1 MNLNS
6 HISKLSKKIP
16 LNLVIIV
23 PFVIEIFAVVGL
35 TGWLSFRNGQE
46 AVDDLSAQLRSEITT
61 RIHQHL
67 ETNIKTPHRLN
78 QINADF
84 VDINKLDLTDVEHLK
99 HYLWNQIQQFD
110 MVSYVG
116 IGTESGKYVGVQ
128 SFDNGSIIT
137 EIRDQTN
144 ELKIWNTDKN
154 ANNTTLK
161 KQLANY
167 DHRQRP
173 WYVSAVEAGKP
184 VWSKAFFSS
193 RRTTLSVNQP
203 IYDSQNDLLAVT
215 TTDVNILAIN
225 QFLRSLK
232 IGQTGQSF
240 IMESSGI
247 MVANSV
253 QEKTQKNIT
262 SEQVKEAK
270 LWKSGASEI
279 WNDNIATEFTNNSKQ
294 FKAYESTDNVTKATA
309 NYLIQYF
316 GEFNKIEEKQNLNF
330 IHNGDNYFLQI
341 VPFKDEIGLDWLIV
355 VVVPEA
361 DFMTHIDANM
371 YYTILLCLLALIVTI
386 LVGILTAKW
395 IIRPLLHLN
404 TAATALSK
412 GEWQQQIAEA
422 KRNDEIGELAKTF
435 TSMAQQLQASFTTL
449 EAKNVDLQRLD
460 KLKDEF
466 LANTSHELRTPLNG
480 IIGIAESLIDGVT
493 GKLSDETNSELSM
506 IVASGRRLS
515 NIINDI
521 LDFSKQK
528 YKNIEL
534 QLEAVDIK
542 KVTDIVLR
550 FCQPLVGNKNLQ
562 LINEVPNDLP
572 LADADENRVQQILH
586 NLVGNAIKFTKKGR
600 IQISAEV
607 KSDNLN
613 IIVSDTGIGIP
624 EDKIPQIFESFEQGV
639 NGSGLGLAIS
649 KQLVLLHKG
658 KVWVESTLGIGSRFI
673 FTLPISDISIL
684 NQSGKITSATMPT
697 SEALISDNLPEIT
710 INKTDDYSNISIMIV
725 DDEPI
730 NLHVLTNHLSMY
742 NYTTIEAASGIE
754 ALDNLEQ
761 GNIPDLILLD
771 VMMPRM
777 TGYEVTQK
785 IRETWEANELP
796 IVLLTAKNQVADL
809 VTGLEMGA
817 NDYLIK
823 PIAKSELLARIKT
836 HLHIKQLKEETLRLA
851 VESERRLTQFLEA
864 MPVGVL
870 VTDADANPYY
880 ANKRA
885 QNLLDTNSEKVG
897 QFSSKMYIAN
907 SEQLY
912 PPEKQPNTLALQGR
926 SITVDN
932 IEIHQQQDTKIPIEA
947 WASPIFNEEGAIS
960 YAMMA
965 FQDITERKLA
975 ELEREQFNQQLL
987 KLNQELEDYSH
998 TLEERVSE
1006 RTFKLEEAKKAAE
1019 DMLQQLKTTQEQ
1031 LVEAAKMSEL
1041 GNLVAGVAHEINT
1054 PVGIG
1059 VTAASRLE
1067 TLTKEIVNLY
1077 KNSKMKR
1084 ADLDKY
1090 LESTQKGSNLILKN
1104 LTRAADLI
1112 HSFKQVAVDQAGE
1125 QQRTFA
1131 FGEYLREILTT
1142 LRPEFKRTKHEIVIE
1157 CDDGIVLSSYPGV
1170 FSQIITNFVM
1180 NSLIHGFRDK
1190 LDGHMKIVVEQND
1203 DELTLRYSDDGKG
1216 IPADIVNKV
1225 FDPFFTTNRQGGGS
1239 GLGMHIVYNLVTH
1252 QLNGV
1257 IKCNSVAYEGTTFI
1271 ISIPNSVVDK

>member
-1 MNLNS
+1 
-6 HISKLSKKIP
+6 
-16 LNLVIIV
+16 
-23 PFVIEIFAVVGL
+23 
-35 TGWLSFRNGQE
+35 
-46 AVDDLSAQLRSEITT
+46 SAQLRSEITT

-67 ETNIKTPHRLN
+67 ETNIKMPYRLN

-84 VDINKLDLTDVEHLK
+84 VNIDKLDLTNVEHLK
-99 HYLWNQIQQFD
+99 RYLWKQIQQFD

-128 SFDNGSIIT
+128 SFDNGSIIA
-137 EIRDQTN
+137 EIRDETN
-144 ELKIWNTDKN
+144 KLKIWNTDKY
-154 ANNTTLK
+154 AKNTTLRE
-161 KQLANY
+161 QLDNY
-167 DHRQRP
+167 DHRQQP
-173 WYVSAVEAGKP
+173 WYVSAIEAGKP

-203 IYDSQNDLLAVT
+203 IYDSQNNLLAVT
-215 TTDVNILAIN
+215 TTDVNILAIS

-240 IMESSGI
+240 IMESTGI
-247 MVANSV
+247 MVANS
-253 QEKTQKNIT
+253 I
-262 SEQVKEAK
+262 SENVAPKQIKEAQ
-270 LWKSGASEI
+270 LWKSGAPELWS
-279 WNDNIATEFTNNSKQ
+279 NNIITKSANHSRQ
-294 FKAYESTDNVTKATA
+294 FKAYESTDDVTRVTA

-316 GEFNKIEEKQNLNF
+316 GELNKIEEKQNINF
-330 IHNGDNYFLQI
+330 THNGDNYFLQI
-341 VPFKDEIGLDWLIV
+341 VPFKDGKGLDWLIV
-355 VVVPEA
+355 VVVPES

-371 YYTILLCLLALIVTI
+371 YYTILLCLVALFVTI
-386 LVGILTAKW
+386 LVGILTSKW

-404 TAATALSK
+404 TAATALAK
-412 GEWQQQIAEA
+412 GEWQQQIEEA
-422 KRNDEIGELAKTF
+422 KRKDEIGELAKTF
-435 TSMAQQLQASFTTL
+435 SSMAQQLQESFTTL

-506 IVASGRRLS
+506 IVASGRRLA

-534 QLEAVDIK
+534 QLEAIDIK
-542 KVTDIVLR
+542 KVADIVLR

-586 NLVGNAIKFTKKGR
+586 NLVGNAIKFTKRGR
-600 IQISAEV
+600 IQISAV
-607 KSDNLN
+607 SKPNCLH
-613 IIVSDTGIGIP
+613 IIISDTGIGIP
-624 EDKIPQIFESFEQGV
+624 TDKINHIFQSFEEGI
-639 NGSGLGLAIS
+639 NKGSGLGLAIS

-658 KVWVESTLGIGSRFI
+658 EIWVESTLGIGSRFI
-673 FTLPISDISIL
+673 FTLPISNISL
-684 NQSGKITSATMPT
+684 VNKSGKVTSATMPI
-697 SEALISDNLPEIT
+697 SEALTGDSLPEIP
-710 INKTDDYSNISIMIV
+710 INKINHENSNINIMIV

-771 VMMPRM
+771 VMMPHM
-777 TGYEVTQK
+777 TGYEVTKK

-836 HLHIKQLKEETLRLA
+836 HLHIKQLKEETLQLA
-851 VESERRLTQFLEA
+851 IESERRLNQFLEA
-864 MPVGVL
+864 MPVGVF
-870 VTDADANPYY
+870 VTDADGSPYY
-880 ANKRA
+880 ENKRA
-885 QNLLDTNSEKVG
+885 KNLLGDDSQITAELTE
-897 QFSSKMYIAN
+897 QMYVAGT
-907 SEQLY
+907 EQLY
-912 PPEKQPNTLALQGR
+912 PSEKQPNYLALQGK
-926 SITVDN
+926 SVTVDN
-932 IEIHQQQDTKIPIEA
+932 IEIHQHNKQLPIEA
-947 WASPIFNEEGAIS
+947 WGSPIFDEKGKIS

-975 ELEREQFNQQLL
+975 ESEREQFNQQLL

-998 TLEERVSE
+998 TLEARVTE
-1006 RTFKLEEAKKAAE
+1006 RTFKLEESKKAAE
-1019 DMLQQLKTTQEQ
+1019 DTLQQLKTTQEQ
-1031 LVEAAKMSEL
+1031 LIEAAKMAEL

-1067 TLTKEIVNLY
+1067 TLTKEIVYLY
-1077 KNSKMKR
+1077 ENSKMKR

-1112 HSFKQVAVDQAGE
+1112 QSFKQVAVDQAGE
-1125 QQRTFA
+1125 QQRTFELN
-1131 FGEYLREILTT
+1131 EYLHEILTT
-1142 LRPEFKRTKHEIVIE
+1142 LRPEFKRTEHEIAIE
-1157 CDDGIVLSSYPGV
+1157 CDEGIVLSSYPGV

-1190 LDGHMKIVVEQND
+1190 SHGHMKICAKQND
-1203 DELTLRYSDDGKG
+1203 EELILHYSDNGKG
-1216 IPADIVNKV
+1216 IPPDVVGKV

-1252 QLNGV
+1252 QLNG
-1257 IKCNSVAYEGTTFI
+1257 IIQCKSTIGEGTTFI
-1271 ISIPNSVVDK
+1271 ISIPNSVIKHIS

>member
-1 MNLNS
+1 MFTNLNYQ
-6 HISKLSKKIP
+6 IAKLSKKIP
-16 LNLVIIV
+16 LNLIIIV

-35 TGWLSFRNGQE
+35 IGWLSFRNGQE

-67 ETNIKTPHRLN
+67 ETNIKMPHILN
-78 QINADF
+78 QINVDF
-84 VDINKLDLTDVEHLK
+84 VNIGKLDLTNLEHLK
-99 HYLWNQIQQFD
+99 RYLWKQIKQFD

-128 SFDNGSIIT
+128 SFDNGSIIA
-137 EIRDQTN
+137 EIRDKTN
-144 ELKIWNTDKN
+144 ELEIWYTDKY
-154 ANNTTLK
+154 ANNTTLSK
-161 KQLANY
+161 KLINY
-167 DHRQRP
+167 DHRQQP
-173 WYVSAVEAGKP
+173 WYVSASEAEKP
-184 VWSKAFFSS
+184 VWSKTFFSS

-203 IYDSQNDLLAVT
+203 IYDNENNLLAVT
-215 TTDVNILAIN
+215 TTDVNILAIS
-225 QFLRSLK
+225 QFLRTLK

-253 QEKTQKNIT
+253 PENNIIKPI
-262 SEQVKEAK
+262 KEAE
-270 LWKSGASEI
+270 LWKSGATEI
-279 WNDNIATEFTNNSKQ
+279 WNNNIITETYNSSEHI
-294 FKAYESTDNVTKATA
+294 KADESTDMLTQATTH
-309 NYLIQYF
+309 YLIQYF
-316 GEFNKIEEKQNLNF
+316 GELNKIEEKQNLNF
-330 IHNGDNYFLQI
+330 SFNGGNHFLQI
-341 VPFKDEIGLDWLIV
+341 VPFKDERGLDWVIV

-371 YYTILLCLLALIVTI
+371 YYTILLCLVALFVTI
-386 LVGILTAKW
+386 LMGILTAKW

-404 TAATALSK
+404 TAATALSR
-412 GEWQQQIAEA
+412 GEWQQQIVEA
-422 KRNDEIGELAKTF
+422 KRKDEIGELAKTF
-435 TSMAQQLQASFTTL
+435 SSMAQQLQESFTTL
-449 EAKNVDLQRLD
+449 ETKNVDLQRLD

-493 GKLSDETNSELSM
+493 GKLSDSTNSELSM

-528 YKNIEL
+528 HKNIEL

-542 KVTDIVLR
+542 KVADIVLR
-550 FCQPLVGNKNLQ
+550 FCHPLVGNKDLQ
-562 LINEVPNDLP
+562 LVNNVHNDLP
-572 LADADENRVQQILH
+572 LANADENRVQQILH
-586 NLVGNAIKFTKKGR
+586 NLVGNAIKFTKRGR

-607 KSDNLN
+607 KQDNLN

-624 EDKIPQIFESFEQGV
+624 MDKTAQIFESFEQGT
-639 NGSGLGLAIS
+639 NKASNTGLGLSIS
-649 KQLVLLHKG
+649 NQLVLLHKG
-658 KVWVESTLGIGSRFI
+658 KIWVESTLGIGSRFI
-673 FTLPISDISIL
+673 FTLPISDISL
-684 NQSGKITSATMPT
+684 VNQSGKVSSAAMPA
-697 SEALISDNLPEIT
+697 SEALTGEVLQEIPISNNSGIT
-710 INKTDDYSNISIMIV
+710 IMIV

-742 NYTTIEAASGIE
+742 NYKTIESASGTE
-754 ALDNLEQ
+754 ALTILEQ
-761 GNIPDLILLD
+761 GIIPDLILLD
-771 VMMPRM
+771 VMMPHM

-785 IRETWEANELP
+785 IREKWEANELP

-836 HLHIKQLKEETLRLA
+836 HLHIKHLKEETLRLA

-864 MPVGVL
+864 MPLGVF

-885 QNLLDTNSEKVG
+885 QNLLNSDSKVEFPY
-897 QFSSKMYIAN
+897 QMYLAN
-907 SEQLY
+907 TEQLY
-912 PPEKQPNTLALQGR
+912 PADKQPNTLALQGN
-926 SITVDN
+926 SITVDD
-932 IEIHQQQDTKIPIEA
+932 IEIRQKDKQIPIEV
-947 WASPIFNEEGAIS
+947 WASPIFDEKGDIS

-965 FQDITERKLA
+965 FQDITERKFA
-975 ELEREQFNQQLL
+975 ELEREQFNTQLL
-987 KLNQELEDYSH
+987 RLNKELEKYSH
-998 TLEERVSE
+998 TLEDKVSE

-1019 DMLQQLKTTQEQ
+1019 DTLQQLKTTQEQ

-1067 TLTKEIVNLY
+1067 TLTKEIVVLY

-1090 LESTQKGSNLILKN
+1090 LDSTQQGSNLILKN

-1112 HSFKQVAVDQAGE
+1112 QSFKKVAVDQAGE
-1125 QQRTFA
+1125 QQRIFNLY
-1131 FGEYLREILTT
+1131 EYLHEVLTT
-1142 LRPEFKRTKHEIVIE
+1142 LRPEFKRTQHQIVIE
-1157 CDDGIVLSSYPGV
+1157 CNTDIVLSSYPGV

-1190 LDGHMKIVVEQND
+1190 SEGQMKITAHQTNE
-1203 DELTLRYSDDGKG
+1203 ELILRYSDDGRG
-1216 IPADIVNKV
+1216 IPVDVVSKV

-1252 QLNGV
+1252 QLNGLIQCESKV
-1257 IKCNSVAYEGTTFI
+1257 GEGTTFI
-1271 ISIPNSVVDK
+1271 ISLPNSAIS

>member
-1 MNLNS
+1 MFTNLNYQ
-6 HISKLSKKIP
+6 IAKLSKKIP
-16 LNLVIIV
+16 LNLIIIV

-67 ETNIKTPHRLN
+67 ETNIKMPHRLN
-78 QINADF
+78 QINVDF
-84 VDINKLDLTDVEHLK
+84 INIGKLDLTNLEHLK
-99 HYLWNQIQQFD
+99 KYLWKQIQQFD

-128 SFDNGSIIT
+128 SFDNGNIIS
-137 EIRDQTN
+137 EISDKTN
-144 ELKIWNTDKN
+144 ELEIWNTDEH
-154 ANNTTLK
+154 ANNTTLRK
-161 KQLANY
+161 KIANY
-167 DHRQRP
+167 DHRQQP
-173 WYVSAVEAGKP
+173 WYVSASEAEKP

-203 IYDSQNDLLAVT
+203 IYDKENNLLAVT
-215 TTDVNILAIN
+215 TTDVNILAIS
-225 QFLRSLK
+225 QFLRTLK

-240 IMESSGI
+240 IIESSGI

-253 QEKTQKNIT
+253 PDSIT
-262 SEQVKEAK
+262 SQPPKEAQ
-270 LWKSGASEI
+270 LWKSGATEI
-279 WNDNIATEFTNNSKQ
+279 WNNNIITDSYNNSEHI
-294 FKAYESTDNVTKATA
+294 KADESTDVLTRATTH
-309 NYLIQYF
+309 YLIQYF
-316 GEFNKIEEKQNLNF
+316 GELSKIEEKQNFNF
-330 IHNGDNYFLQI
+330 IYDGDNYFLQI
-341 VPFKDEIGLDWLIV
+341 VPFKDERGLDWLIA
-355 VVVPEA
+355 VVVPES

-371 YYTILLCLLALIVTI
+371 YYTILLCLVALFVTI
-386 LVGILTAKW
+386 LMGILTSKW

-404 TAATALSK
+404 TAATALAR

-422 KRNDEIGELAKTF
+422 KRKDEIGELAKTF
-435 TSMAQQLQASFTTL
+435 SKMAQQLQESFTTL
-449 EAKNVDLQRLD
+449 ETKNVDLQRLD

-493 GKLSDETNSELSM
+493 GKLSDSTNSELSM

-542 KVTDIVLR
+542 KVADIVLR
-550 FCQPLVGNKNLQ
+550 FCHPLVGNKELQ
-562 LINEVPNDLP
+562 LVNAVPNDLP
-572 LADADENRVQQILH
+572 FANADENRVQQILH
-586 NLVGNAIKFTKKGR
+586 NLVGNAIKFTKRGR
-600 IQISAEV
+600 VQISAEV
-607 KSDNLN
+607 KQDNLN
-613 IIVSDTGIGIP
+613 IIISDTGIGIP
-624 EDKIPQIFESFEQGV
+624 TDKTSQIFESFEQGT
-639 NGSGLGLAIS
+639 NKDSNTGLGLSIS
-649 KQLVLLHKG
+649 NQLVLLHKG
-658 KVWVESTLGIGSRFI
+658 KIWVESTLGIGSRFI
-673 FTLPISDISIL
+673 FTLPISDISL
-684 NQSGKITSATMPT
+684 VNQSGKVSSTAMLDSEVLTGEVMSGIPT
-697 SEALISDNLPEIT
+697 GKYSD
-710 INKTDDYSNISIMIV
+710 ISIMIV

-730 NLHVLTNHLSMY
+730 NLHVLTNHLAMY
-742 NYTTIEAASGIE
+742 NYKTIEAASGAE
-754 ALDNLEQ
+754 ALANLEQ
-761 GNIPDLILLD
+761 GIIPDLILLD
-771 VMMPRM
+771 VMMPHM

-785 IRETWEANELP
+785 IREKWEANELP

-809 VTGLEMGA
+809 VNGLEMGA

-864 MPVGVL
+864 MPVGVF

-885 QNLLDTNSEKVG
+885 QNLLDSEIEFPY
-897 QFSSKMYIAN
+897 QMYLAN
-907 SEQLY
+907 TKQLY
-912 PPEKQPNTLALQGR
+912 PSEKQPNTLALQGN
-926 SITVDN
+926 SITADD
-932 IEIHQQQDTKIPIEA
+932 IEIHQQGKQIPIEV
-947 WASPIFNEEGAIS
+947 WASPIFDEQGAIS
-960 YAMMA
+960 YSMMA
-965 FQDITERKLA
+965 FQDITERKSA
-975 ELEREQFNQQLL
+975 ESEREQFNTQLI
-987 KLNQELEDYSH
+987 KLNKELEEYSH
-998 TLEERVSE
+998 TLEDKVLE

-1019 DMLQQLKTTQEQ
+1019 DTLQQLKTTQEQ

-1067 TLTKEIVNLY
+1067 TLTKELVSLY
-1077 KNSKMKR
+1077 KDGKMKR

-1090 LESTQKGSNLILKN
+1090 LGSTQKGSNLILKN

-1112 HSFKQVAVDQAGE
+1112 QSFKKVAVDQAGE
-1125 QQRTFA
+1125 QQRTFNLH
-1131 FGEYLREILTT
+1131 EYLHEVLTT
-1142 LRPEFKRTKHEIVIE
+1142 LRPEFKRTQHQITIE
-1157 CDDGIVLSSYPGV
+1157 CDTDIVLSSYPGV
-1170 FSQIITNFVM
+1170 FSQIITNFIM

-1190 LDGHMKIVVEQND
+1190 LEGHMKITAHQTNE
-1203 DELTLRYSDDGKG
+1203 ELILRYSDDGRG
-1216 IPADIVNKV
+1216 IPVDIVSKV

-1252 QLNGV
+1252 QLNGLIQCESIV
-1257 IKCNSVAYEGTTFI
+1257 GEGTNFI
-1271 ISIPNSVVDK
+1271 ISLPNSAVS

>member
-1 MNLNS
+1 MLTNLNYQ
-6 HISKLSKKIP
+6 IAKLSKKIP
-16 LNLVIIV
+16 LNLIIIV

-46 AVDDLSAQLRSEITT
+46 AVDDLSGQLRSEITT

-67 ETNIKTPHRLN
+67 ETNIKMPHRLN
-78 QINADF
+78 QINVDF
-84 VDINKLDLTDVEHLK
+84 VNIGKLDLTDLEHLK
-99 HYLWNQIQQFD
+99 RYLWKQIQQFD
-110 MVSYVG
+110 MISYVG

-128 SFDNGSIIT
+128 SFDNDTIIA
-137 EIRDQTN
+137 EIRDKTN
-144 ELKIWNTDKN
+144 ELEIWYTDEN
-154 ANNTTLK
+154 ANNTTLRK
-161 KQLANY
+161 KLTNY
-167 DHRQRP
+167 DHRQQP
-173 WYVSAVEAGKP
+173 WYVSATEAGKP

-203 IYDSQNDLLAVT
+203 IYDAQNDLLAVT
-215 TTDVNILAIN
+215 TTDVNILAIS
-225 QFLRSLK
+225 QFLRILK

-253 QEKTQKNIT
+253 PDNIT
-262 SEQVKEAK
+262 SKPAKEAK
-270 LWKSGASEI
+270 LWKSGATEI
-279 WNDNIATEFTNNSKQ
+279 LNNNVITDNYNNSEHI
-294 FKAYESTDNVTKATA
+294 KADESTDMLTRATT

-316 GEFNKIEEKQNLNF
+316 GELSKIEEKQNLNF
-330 IHNGDNYFLQI
+330 IYDRDNYFLQI

-371 YYTILLCLLALIVTI
+371 YYTILLCLVALFVTI
-386 LVGILTAKW
+386 LMGILTSKW

-404 TAATALSK
+404 TAATALAR
-412 GEWQQQIAEA
+412 GEWQQQIIEA
-422 KRNDEIGELAKTF
+422 KRKDEIGELAKTF
-435 TSMAQQLQASFTTL
+435 SKMAQQLQEAFTTL
-449 EAKNVDLQRLD
+449 ETKNVDLQRLD

-493 GKLSDETNSELSM
+493 GKLSTNTNSELSM

-542 KVTDIVLR
+542 KVADIVLR
-550 FCQPLVGNKNLQ
+550 FCHPLVGNKELQ
-562 LINEVPNDLP
+562 LVNAVPNDLP
-572 LADADENRVQQILH
+572 FANADENRVQQILH
-586 NLVGNAIKFTKKGR
+586 NLVGNAIKFTKRGR
-600 IQISAEV
+600 VQISAEV
-607 KSDNLN
+607 KQDNLN
-613 IIVSDTGIGIP
+613 IIISDTGIGIP
-624 EDKIPQIFESFEQGV
+624 TDKTAQIFESFEQGG
-639 NGSGLGLAIS
+639 NKASNTGLGLSIS
-649 KQLVLLHKG
+649 NQLVLLHKG
-658 KVWVESTLGIGSRFI
+658 KIWVESTLGIGSRFI
-673 FTLPISDISIL
+673 FTLPISDISL
-684 NQSGKITSATMPT
+684 VNQSGKASSATMPVSEILT
-697 SEALISDNLPEIT
+697 SEVMAEIPTGNYSD
-710 INKTDDYSNISIMIV
+710 ISIMIV

-730 NLHVLTNHLSMY
+730 NLHVLTNHLAMY
-742 NYTTIEAASGIE
+742 KYKTIEAASGTE
-754 ALDNLEQ
+754 ALDILAQ
-761 GNIPDLILLD
+761 GTIPDLILLD
-771 VMMPRM
+771 VMMPHM
-777 TGYEVTQK
+777 TGYEVTKK

-809 VTGLEMGA
+809 VTGLEIGA

-836 HLHIKQLKEETLRLA
+836 HLHIKQLKEETLQLA

-864 MPVGVL
+864 MPVGVF
-870 VTDADANPYY
+870 VTDANANPYY

-885 QNLLDTNSEKVG
+885 QNLLNSD
-897 QFSSKMYIAN
+897 SDSKIKFPSQMYLAN
-907 SEQLY
+907 TEQLY
-912 PPEKQPNTLALQGR
+912 PAEKQPNTLALQGN
-926 SITVDN
+926 SITVDD
-932 IEIHQQQDTKIPIEA
+932 IEIHQQGKQIPIEV
-947 WASPIFNEEGAIS
+947 WASPIFDEKGAIS

-975 ELEREQFNQQLL
+975 ELEREQFNTQLI
-987 KLNQELEDYSH
+987 KLNKELEDYSH
-998 TLEERVSE
+998 TLEDKVSE

-1019 DMLQQLKTTQEQ
+1019 DTLQQLKTTQEQ

-1067 TLTKEIVNLY
+1067 TLTKELVNLY
-1077 KNSKMKR
+1077 KDGKMKR

-1090 LESTQKGSNLILKN
+1090 LDSTQQGSNLILKN
-1104 LTRAADLI
+1104 LIRAADLI
-1112 HSFKQVAVDQAGE
+1112 QSFKQVAVDQAGE
-1125 QQRTFA
+1125 QQRTFNLH
-1131 FGEYLREILTT
+1131 EYLHEVLTT
-1142 LRPEFKRTKHEIVIE
+1142 LRPEFKRTQHQITVE
-1157 CDDGIVLSSYPGV
+1157 CDTDIVLSSYPGV
-1170 FSQIITNFVM
+1170 FSQIITNFIM

-1190 LDGHMKIVVEQND
+1190 LEGHMKIVVLQTN
-1203 DELTLRYSDDGKG
+1203 DELILRYSDDGRG
-1216 IPADIVNKV
+1216 IPVDIVGKV

-1252 QLNGV
+1252 QLNGLIQCKSIV
-1257 IKCNSVAYEGTTFI
+1257 DEGTTFI
-1271 ISIPNSVVDK
+1271 ISLPNSAMS

>member
-1 MNLNS
+1 MLTNINYY
-6 HISKLSKKIP
+6 IARLSKKIP
-16 LNLVIIV
+16 LNLIIIV

-67 ETNIKTPHRLN
+67 ETNIKMPHRLN

-84 VDINKLDLTDVEHLK
+84 VNIGKLNLTDIEHLK
-99 HYLWNQIQQFD
+99 RYLWKQIQQFD

-116 IGTESGKYVGVQ
+116 IGTETGKYVGVQ
-128 SFDNGSIIT
+128 SFDDGSIIA
-137 EIRDQTN
+137 EIRNKTN
-144 ELKIWNTDKN
+144 ELNIWYTDKDS
-154 ANNTTLK
+154 NNTTLK
-161 KQLANY
+161 EKLTNY
-167 DHRQRP
+167 EHRQQP
-173 WYVSAVEAGKP
+173 WYVSAAEAEKP

-203 IYDSQNDLLAVT
+203 IYDTQNDLLAVT
-215 TTDVNILAIN
+215 TTDVNILAIS
-225 QFLRSLK
+225 QFLQTLK

-253 QEKTQKNIT
+253 PESTISKQI
-262 SEQVKEAK
+262 KEAE
-270 LWKSGASEI
+270 LWKSGAPEI
-279 WNDNIATEFTNNSKQ
+279 WNNIAVETYNSIEQ
-294 FKAYESTDNVTKATA
+294 LKAEDSTDNLTQATVH
-309 NYLIQYF
+309 YLIQYF
-316 GEFNKIEEKQNLNF
+316 GELNKIEEKQNLNF
-330 IHNGDNYFLQI
+330 IYNGANYFLQI
-341 VPFKDEIGLDWLIV
+341 MPFKDEIGLDWLIV

-371 YYTILLCLLALIVTI
+371 YYTILLCLVALIVTI

-404 TAATALSK
+404 TAATALAR

-422 KRNDEIGELAKTF
+422 KRKDEIGELAKTF
-435 TSMAQQLQASFTTL
+435 SSMAKQLQELFTTL
-449 EAKNVDLQRLD
+449 ETKNIDLQRLD

-493 GKLSDETNSELSM
+493 GNLSDKTNSELSM
-506 IVASGRRLS
+506 VVASGRRLS

-534 QLEAVDIK
+534 QLETIDIK
-542 KVTDIVLR
+542 KVVDMVLR
-550 FCQPLVGNKNLQ
+550 FCQPLIGTKDLQ
-562 LINEVPNDLP
+562 LINNVPNDLP
-572 LADADENRVQQILH
+572 LANADENRIQQVLH
-586 NLVGNAIKFTKKGR
+586 NLVGNAIKFTNRGL

-607 KSDNLN
+607 KLDHLN
-613 IIVSDTGIGIP
+613 IIISDTGIGIP
-624 EDKIPQIFESFEQGV
+624 TDQTEQITKMFGSFEQGI
-639 NGSGLGLAIS
+639 NNANNTGLGLSIS
-649 KQLVLLHKG
+649 NQLILLHKG
-658 KVWVESTLGIGSRFI
+658 KIWVESTLGIGSRFI
-673 FTLPISDISIL
+673 FTLPISETSL
-684 NQSGKITSATMPT
+684 VNQSGKITSAVT
-697 SEALISDNLPEIT
+697 SVAETLISETLPKISISDHSD
-710 INKTDDYSNISIMIV
+710 INIMIV

-730 NLHVLTNHLSMY
+730 NLHVLTNHLSMH
-742 NYTTIEAASGIE
+742 NYTIIEAASGAE
-754 ALDNLEQ
+754 ALANLEQ

-771 VMMPRM
+771 VMMPHM

-785 IRETWEANELP
+785 IREKWEANELP

-809 VTGLEMGA
+809 VTGLELGA

-836 HLHIKQLKEETLRLA
+836 HLHIKQLKVETLRLA

-864 MPVGVL
+864 MPVGVF

-880 ANKRA
+880 ANRRA
-885 QNLLDTNSEKVG
+885 QNLLGKDSEVAVEFPY
-897 QFSSKMYIAN
+897 QMYIAGT
-907 SEQLY
+907 EQLY
-912 PPEKQPNTLALQGR
+912 PPEKQPSTLALQGE
-926 SITVDN
+926 SITVDD
-932 IEIHQQQDTKIPIEA
+932 IEIHQMDKQIPIEA
-947 WASPIFNEEGAIS
+947 WASPIFDEQGAIK

-965 FQDITERKLA
+965 FQDITERKVA
-975 ELEREQFNQQLL
+975 ELEREQFNKQLI
-987 KLNQELEDYSH
+987 KFNEELEDYSH
-998 TLEERVSE
+998 TLEDKVTE
-1006 RTFKLEEAKKAAE
+1006 RTFKLEEAKQSAE
-1019 DMLQQLKTTQEQ
+1019 DALQQLKTTQEQ
-1031 LVEAAKMSEL
+1031 LVESAKMAEL

-1059 VTAASRLE
+1059 VTAASRLD
-1067 TLTKEIVNLY
+1067 TLTREIVILY
-1077 KNSKMKR
+1077 KNSQMKR

-1090 LESTQKGSNLILKN
+1090 LDSTQKGSDLILKN
-1104 LTRAADLI
+1104 LIRAADLI
-1112 HSFKQVAVDQAGE
+1112 QSFKQVAVDQAGE

-1131 FGEYLREILTT
+1131 LNEYLREVLTT
-1142 LRPEFKRTKHEIVIE
+1142 LRPEFKRTQHKIVVS
-1157 CDDGIVLSSYPGV
+1157 CDDSIVLSSYPGV
-1170 FSQIITNFVM
+1170 FSQIITNFMM

-1190 LDGHMKIVVEQND
+1190 LEGNMKIVVNQSD
-1203 DELTLRYSDDGKG
+1203 KELVIRYSDDGRG
-1216 IPADIVNKV
+1216 IPADIVSKV

-1252 QLNGV
+1252 QLGG
-1257 IKCNSVAYEGTTFI
+1257 IIQCESVVGEGTTFI
-1271 ISIPNSVVDK
+1271 IAIPNSAIS

>member
-1 MNLNS
+1 MNLNY
-6 HISKLSKKIP
+6 HISKKIP

-35 TGWLSFRNGQE
+35 TGWLSFSNGQE
-46 AVDDLSAQLRSEITT
+46 AVDDLSAQLRNEITT

-67 ETNIKTPHRLN
+67 ETNIKMTHRLN

-84 VDINKLDLTDVEHLK
+84 VDIGKLDLTNIEHLK
-99 HYLWNQIQQFD
+99 NYLWKQIQQFD

-116 IGTESGKYVGVQ
+116 IGTEANKYVGVQ
-128 SFDNGSIIT
+128 SFDNGSTIV
-137 EIRDQTN
+137 EILDEN
-144 ELKIWNTDKN
+144 KGLKIWNTDEHG
-154 ANNTTLK
+154 NNTTFRN
-161 KQLANY
+161 QLSNY
-167 DHRQRP
+167 DHRQQP
-173 WYVSAVEAGKP
+173 WYVSAIEAGKP
-184 VWSKAFFSS
+184 KWSKAFFSS
-193 RRTTLSVNQP
+193 RRNALSVNQP
-203 IYDSQNDLLAVT
+203 IYDAQNNLLAVT
-215 TTDVNILAIN
+215 TTDINILAISH
-225 QFLRSLK
+225 FLKSLK

-247 MVANSV
+247 MIANSV
-253 QEKTQKNIT
+253 LGTDIPKPT
-262 SEQVKEAK
+262 KEAQ

-279 WNDNIATEFTNNSKQ
+279 WDNKINLESIKNSNQ
-294 FKAYESTDNVTKATA
+294 FRAYESTDSVTRATY

-316 GEFNKIEEKQNLNF
+316 GELNKIDEKQNFNF
-330 IHNGDNYFLQI
+330 THNGDKYFLQI
-341 VPFKDEIGLDWLIV
+341 VPFKDERGLDWLIA

-361 DFMTHIDANM
+361 DFMAHIDANM
-371 YYTILLCLLALIVTI
+371 YYTIILCLVALFVTI
-386 LVGILTAKW
+386 LVGILTSKW

-404 TAATALSK
+404 TAATALAR
-412 GEWQQQIAEA
+412 GEWQQQIEEV
-422 KRNDEIGELAKTF
+422 KRKDEIGELAKAF
-435 TSMAQQLQASFTTL
+435 SSMAQQLQESFTTL

-493 GKLSDETNSELSM
+493 GKLENKTNSELAM

-528 YKNIEL
+528 YKDIEL
-534 QLEAVDIK
+534 QLEAIDMK
-542 KVTDIVLR
+542 KVADIVLR
-550 FCQPLVGNKNLQ
+550 FCQPLIGNKDLQ
-562 LINEVPNDLP
+562 LLNEVSNDLP

-586 NLVGNAIKFTKKGR
+586 NLVGNAIKFTKMGHIK
-600 IQISAEV
+600 ISAEV
-607 KSDNLN
+607 KPNHLN

-624 EDKIPQIFESFEQGV
+624 TDKISQIFESFEQGSK

-658 KVWVESTLGIGSRFI
+658 EIWVESTLGIGSRFI
-673 FTLPISDISIL
+673 FTLPISNISL
-684 NQSGKITSATMPT
+684 VNQSGKVTSATMPA
-697 SEALISDNLPEIT
+697 SEALISDTLPEIP
-710 INKTDDYSNISIMIV
+710 INKTENYSDISIMIV

-742 NYTTIEAASGIE
+742 NYKTIEAASGIE
-754 ALDNLEQ
+754 ALEILKQ

-771 VMMPRM
+771 VMMPHM

-785 IRETWEANELP
+785 IRETWEVNELP

-864 MPVGVL
+864 MPVGVC
-870 VTDADANPYY
+870 VTDSDGSPYY
-880 ANKRA
+880 ENKRA
-885 QNLLDTNSEKVG
+885 KNLLGKDLEVTFPE
-897 QFSSKMYIAN
+897 QIYIAGTK
-907 SEQLY
+907 QLY
-912 PPEKQPNTLALQGR
+912 PFEKQPNSLALQGK
-926 SITVDN
+926 SITVDD
-932 IEIHQQQDTKIPIEA
+932 IEIHQSDKQIPIEA
-947 WASPIFNEEGAIS
+947 WGSPIFDENGKIS

-987 KLNQELEDYSH
+987 KLNQELEEYSH
-998 TLEERVSE
+998 TLEARVSE
-1006 RTFKLEEAKKAAE
+1006 RTFKLEEAKQAAE
-1019 DMLQQLKTTQEQ
+1019 NTLQQLKTTQEQ
-1031 LVEAAKMSEL
+1031 LVESAKMAEL

-1067 TLTKEIVNLY
+1067 TLTKEIVYLY

-1084 ADLDKY
+1084 TDLDKY
-1090 LESTQKGSNLILKN
+1090 FSSTQKGSDLILKN

-1112 HSFKQVAVDQAGE
+1112 QSFKKVAVDQAGE
-1125 QQRTFA
+1125 QQRIFDLS
-1131 FGEYLREILTT
+1131 EYLHEILTT
-1142 LRPEFKRTKHEIVIE
+1142 LRPEFKRTKHEIVVE
-1157 CDDGIVLSSYPGV
+1157 CDEGIMLSSYPGV
-1170 FSQIITNFVM
+1170 FGQIITNFVM

-1190 LDGHMKIVVEQND
+1190 PEGMMQIIVKQNEN
-1203 DELTLRYSDDGKG
+1203 ELEIRYSDNGRG
-1216 IPADIVNKV
+1216 IPADIVSKV

-1252 QLNGV
+1252 QLNGILRCESV
-1257 IKCNSVAYEGTTFI
+1257 IEEGTTFI
-1271 ISIPNSVVDK
+1271 ISIPNSSIKC